1 MDNGRVDYLL
11 KWKNYSGEDN
21 SWEPEDN
28 LDCPELIRQFEKLRR
43 TNKVQGGRDK
53 KRRKSPSPINSD
65 ASEASSKDKQRQGR
79 LRRRERRK
87 SKLKKKKS
95 GRNSDEG
102 ESDDDNEKSKIK
114 KIDKKKTDS
123 KNDGKRDSKSSQAE
137 KIIGASDTTGELL
150 FLMKCKG
157 TDDAD
162 LVPAKKANVVC
173 PQVIIQFYEDHLA
186 WHSPEEDQ

>member
-1 MDNGRVDYLL
+1 MGSKDPNQWLKWLDELENEEEEGILGEADPTEDDGDYLEE
-11 KWKNYSGEDN
+11 SVHD
-21 SWEPEDN
+21 
-28 LDCPELIRQFEKLRR
+28 
-43 TNKVQGGRDK
+43 
-53 KRRKSPSPINSD
+53 
-65 ASEASSKDKQRQGR
+65 SER